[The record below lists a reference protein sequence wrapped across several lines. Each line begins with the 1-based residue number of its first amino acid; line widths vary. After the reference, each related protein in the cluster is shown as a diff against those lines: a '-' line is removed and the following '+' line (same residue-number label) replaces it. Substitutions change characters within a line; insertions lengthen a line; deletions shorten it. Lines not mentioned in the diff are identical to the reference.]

1 MRDEVILLLPSL
13 SGGGAERVM
22 VHYANWL
29 VMQGQPT
36 TLVLV
41 NATGEYFSEIDP
53 RVKLIDLA
61 CERGSFAVAPFFRL
75 VQQRKP
81 IAVLTTLTLTTLV
94 AGVVRLIS
102 PHRFRLV
109 LRQANTFSIDTRV
122 VRSWKGRIKR
132 YLAIWI
138 NRFAD
143 GHIAVSHGVAQDLA
157 TETGLPMEKIRVVH
171 NPVDI
176 QSISRQSQ
184 QPIPWPW
191 PEAADSVPFLVA
203 AGRLARQKDFATLL
217 KAFALVRRETPCR
230 LVILGQGPLREELE
244 GLAQQLGIEN
254 AVLFAGFVLNPFPW
268 ISRARVLVS
277 ASRWEGF
284 NNVLLQALAC
294 GTAVVAT
301 DCPHGACELLENGKI
316 GRLVP
321 VGNPA
326 ELAAAVLATLR
337 EPKQA
342 AVLKEVAGRYDL
354 DRQFSLYSRE
364 LQLTGPQ
371 RQGETNE

>member
-1 MRDEVILLLPSL
+1 M
-13 SGGGAERVM
+13 
-22 VHYANWL
+22 
-29 VMQGQPT
+29 
-36 TLVLV
+36 
-41 NATGEYFSEIDP
+41 
-53 RVKLIDLA
+53 
-61 CERGSFAVAPFFRL
+61 
-75 VQQRKP
+75 
-81 IAVLTTLTLTTLV
+81 
-94 AGVVRLIS
+94 
-102 PHRFRLV
+102 
-109 LRQANTFSIDTRV
+109 
-122 VRSWKGRIKR
+122 
-132 YLAIWI
+132 
-138 NRFAD
+138 
-143 GHIAVSHGVAQDLA
+143 
-157 TETGLPMEKIRVVH
+157 
-171 NPVDI
+171 
-176 QSISRQSQ
+176 
-184 QPIPWPW
+184 
-191 PEAADSVPFLVA
+191 
-203 AGRLARQKDFATLL
+203 L

-301 DCPHGACELLENGKI
+301 DCPHGARELLENGKI

-364 LQLTGPQ
+364 LQLTGSQ
-371 RQGETNE
+371 RQGEPNE